1 MATKKIKTFT
11 VDEEIYNA
19 LVSMFK
25 EYGADVSISY
35 YLDGCLK
42 DLLKYLRTL
51 DDLRRREPEK
61 YTAPMSYIIDMI
73 AKEPKMSILDLDDE
87 PGRPYVPGREELEE
101 IQVRYEAERK
111 KIPLRFWR
119 FLRTGAYKMSADEK
133 HVVNKR
139 TGHAYEPDEGGL
151 VTDAPEHDEPGTAK
165 E

>member
-11 VDEEIYNA
+11 VDEEVYNA

-25 EYGADVSISY
+25 EYEADVSISY

-73 AKEPKMSILDLDDE
+73 AREPKMSILDLDDE
-87 PGRPYVPGREELEE
+87 PGMPYVPGREELEE

-111 KIPLRFWR
+111 KVPLRFWR

-133 HVVNKR
+133 HIVNKR

-151 VTDAPEHDEPGTAK
+151 VTDAPEHDEPGTRK
-165 E
+165 K

>member
-11 VDEEIYNA
+11 VDEEVYNA

-25 EYGADVSISY
+25 EYGAEVSISH

-42 DLLKYLRTL
+42 DLLKYLKTL

-73 AKEPKMSILDLDDE
+73 AREPKMSILDFDDK
-87 PGRPYVPGREELEE
+87 PGRPYVPGTDELDE

-119 FLRTGAYKMSADEK
+119 FLRTGAYNMSADEK

-151 VTDAPEHDEPGTAK
+151 VTDAPEHDEPGTRK
-165 E
+165 K